1 MCQRQVQKSHMSVKS
16 NINEINKMESWQH
29 WKVDTLQKNNLF
41 IYRCVIYLENTL
53 SHCLSLSLCVKYVP
67 LKRITK
73 HKYCLCV

>member
-1 MCQRQVQKSHMSVKS
+1 MCRRQVQKSHMSVKS

-53 SHCLSLSLCVKYVP
+53 SHCLSLSLSA
-67 LKRITK
+67 
-73 HKYCLCV
+73 